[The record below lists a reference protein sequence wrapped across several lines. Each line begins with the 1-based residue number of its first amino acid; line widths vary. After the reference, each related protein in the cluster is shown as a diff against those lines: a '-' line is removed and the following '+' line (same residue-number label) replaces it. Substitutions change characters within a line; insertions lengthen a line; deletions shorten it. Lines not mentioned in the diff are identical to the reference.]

1 MNTYVNIKRV
11 LWYIFA
17 GTKGGPTRLK
27 IVELLRKRP
36 FNTNQLSIKLG
47 MDYKTIQ
54 HHIKILEEN
63 KIIVPSN
70 NKYGAVYF
78 PSQLLEQVM
87 ETFEEIKS
95 KINWNKGDGNA
106 V

>member
-1 MNTYVNIKRV
+1 MDYENIKRI

-17 GTKGGPTRLK
+17 GTKGGVTRIK
-27 IVELLRKRP
+27 IVELLKKRP
-36 FNTNQLSIKLG
+36 FNINQLSIKLG

-63 KIIVPSN
+63 KIITPSN

-78 PSQLLEQVM
+78 PSQIFKSVNEI
-87 ETFEEIKS
+87 FEEIKS
-95 KINWNKGDGNA
+95 KMRFKGGDNA
-106 V
+106 NRR